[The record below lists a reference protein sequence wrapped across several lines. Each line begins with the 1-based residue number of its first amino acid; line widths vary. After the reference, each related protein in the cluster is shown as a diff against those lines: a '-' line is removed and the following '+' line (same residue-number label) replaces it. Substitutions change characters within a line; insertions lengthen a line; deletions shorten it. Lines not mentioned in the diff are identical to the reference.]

1 MPDSRNMSYKAD
13 KPHIDLPHLNLPHIN
28 LPPAD
33 FHMHTVFCDGNNTPA
48 EMAEAAY
55 RKGFST
61 IGFSAH
67 SAWPVTTGCEMHPDR
82 FQEYR
87 AEICRLEK
95 LYEGRMNI
103 FLGLEI
109 DYIPPVSCPQLPF
122 YSTFELDYSIGSVH
136 YIHNPDAPERGI
148 FAVDYTVEHIAA
160 GIRDVFGGDAKKAV
174 QTYFATEREMIARGG
189 FDIIG
194 HIDLIRKR
202 NSVLSL
208 FSEDDDWYKKELEAT
223 ADVAAKSGK
232 LVEMNTGGMSRGAID
247 SPYPSQYMLEI
258 LHDHN
263 VPIAINSDAHST
275 EHIGYAFDISV
286 EAAVKAGY
294 KESFV
299 FTETG
304 WKAFPLV

>member
-1 MPDSRNMSYKAD
+1 MSQLR
-13 KPHIDLPHLNLPHIN
+13 LPS
-28 LPPAD
+28 AD

-55 RKGFST
+55 RKGFSS
-61 IGFSAH
+61 IGFSTH

-87 AEICRLEK
+87 TEICRLKK

-109 DYIPPVSCPQLPF
+109 DYMPPVSCSQLPF
-122 YSTFELDYSIGSVH
+122 YSTFGLDFSIGSVH
-136 YIHNPDAPERGI
+136 YIHNPDAPERGS
-148 FAVDYTVEHIAA
+148 FAIDDTVEHAAA
-160 GIRDVFGGDAKKAV
+160 GIRDAFGGDKKKAV
-174 QTYFATEREMIARGG
+174 QTYFATEREMMATGG

-194 HIDLIRKR
+194 HIDLVKKR
-202 NSVLSL
+202 NKALQL
-208 FSEDDDWYKKELEAT
+208 FDENDAWYKKELEAT
-223 ADVAAKSGK
+223 ADAAAKSGK

-258 LHDHN
+258 LHDRN
-263 VPIAINSDAHST
+263 VPIVINSDAHST
-275 EHIGYAFDISV
+275 ENIGYAFDICV

-299 FTETG
+299 LTESG

>member
-1 MPDSRNMSYKAD
+1 MSQLR
-13 KPHIDLPHLNLPHIN
+13 LPS
-28 LPPAD
+28 AD

-55 RKGFST
+55 RKGFSS
-61 IGFSAH
+61 IGFSTH

-87 AEICRLEK
+87 TEICRLKK

-109 DYIPPVSCPQLPF
+109 DYMPPVSCSQLPF
-122 YSTFELDYSIGSVH
+122 YSTFGLDFSIGSVH
-136 YIHNPDAPERGI
+136 YIHNPDAPERGS
-148 FAVDYTVEHIAA
+148 FAIDDTIEHAA
-160 GIRDVFGGDAKKAV
+160 VGIRDAFGGDKKKAV
-174 QTYFATEREMIARGG
+174 QTYFATEREMMATGG

-194 HIDLIRKR
+194 HIDLVKKR
-202 NSVLSL
+202 NKALQL
-208 FSEDDDWYKKELEAT
+208 FDENDAWYKKELEAT
-223 ADVAAKSGK
+223 ADAAAKSGK

-258 LHDHN
+258 LHDRN
-263 VPIAINSDAHST
+263 VPIVINSDAHST
-275 EHIGYAFDISV
+275 ENIGFAFDICV

-299 FTETG
+299 LTESG